1 MRKDR
6 AVLQMASVQSSG
18 ATGGASGERHVL
30 GGIEALV
37 AGTVE
42 LTPQPP
48 CLVVVLPCCVILK
61 VQNQPQF
68 ETRVGYGELDAIR
81 AGLLNGLYESW
92 MVPWPLDI
100 EHAPELIDLR
110 FLVDGPAAGLSGH
123 GYECSRNGSA
133 LPGLDPE
140 VNSRHVSHRWLP
152 FKGVEILRFGSLSF
166 AEDHERLSRLS
177 RCHLPLERTRASSPV
192 SAAHRASLGSRPRAR
207 RSVNWSS
214 SGTAPN
220 LP

>member
-152 FKGVEILRFGSLSF
+152 FKGVEISGSVLSPSQKTTSVF
-166 AEDHERLSRLS
+166 RGCRVATFRLSGRAPALLS
-177 RCHLPLERTRASSPV
+177 LPLTVRRWARDRER
-192 SAAHRASLGSRPRAR
+192 AAA
-207 RSVNWSS
+207 
-214 SGTAPN
+214 
-220 LP
+220 